1 MKGHWLTASLAIL
14 LFGLGAY
21 VYFVELPTERKKLE
35 TEAAEKQLLPFGQ
48 QDVTHL
54 TVRSAGETIVLVAA
68 QDDRK
73 DHKWKIASPIQAEA
87 DSREVEGLLRALTV
101 GKVTRVVEE
110 KPSDL
115 AAYGLATPSV
125 ALTLK
130 AGSREETLSLGDSGP
145 ISSTLYA
152 TRASDPKVL
161 LTDLAAKDFLNKT
174 VLTFRKKEVLPFEQ
188 NKVDRLRL
196 TYPKHEIVLY
206 TLENKWKIR
215 APVEAPADQPAVRTL
230 LLKLEDLKALSFIDP
245 GPQRDATAGKLKQ
258 PAAKITVHEGDHEGE
273 RERTV
278 KLFEPDPQS
287 GEAYAV
293 TSPDGPIYR
302 ISPLSIK
309 DLVRDLF
316 ALQDKRLLGLER
328 DEIAMLVVKTH
339 EEQYQLIKQ
348 TDQWVLE
355 DRPTEKLDQQKVELF
370 VSRVVDLP
378 AELRVVKESRPLA
391 PYGLS
396 SPTAEFTATA
406 KDGKRRGRLVL
417 GTKVGGLAYA
427 MGQGLVGI
435 YQVRSDLLTQIPSK
449 RDLLAKTLASESK
462 PAP

>member
-1 MKGHWLTASLAIL
+1 MKGPWLTTFLAIL
-14 LFGLGAY
+14 LCGLGAY
-21 VYFVELPTERKKLE
+21 VYFVELPAERKKVE
-35 TEAAEKQLLPFGQ
+35 TEAAEKQLIPFGR
-48 QDVTHL
+48 QDITNL
-54 TVRSAGETIVLVAA
+54 TLRSAGETIVLAAA
-68 QDDRK
+68 QDDPK

-87 DSREVEGLLRALTV
+87 DPREVEGLLRALTL
-101 GKVTRVVEE
+101 GKVARVVEE

-115 AAYGLATPSV
+115 AAYGLAHPSAV
-125 ALTLK
+125 LTLK

-152 TRASDPKVL
+152 IRASDPKVL

-206 TLENKWKIR
+206 RLENKWRIR
-215 APVEAPADQPAVRTL
+215 APIEAPADPPAVRTL
-230 LLKLEDLKALSFIDP
+230 LLKLKDLKALSFIDP
-245 GPQRDATAGKLKQ
+245 GPQHDALLKTLKE
-258 PAAKITVHEGDHEGE
+258 PAAKITVHEGD
-273 RERTV
+273 RDRDSERTV
-278 KLFEPDPQS
+278 KLFEPDPRS

-293 TSPDGPIYR
+293 ISPEGPIYR

-316 ALQDKRLLGLER
+316 VLQDKRLLGLER
-328 DEIAMLVVKTH
+328 DEIAMLAVKTH

-348 TDQWVLE
+348 IDQWVLE
-355 DRPTEKLDQQKVELF
+355 DLPTEKLNQQKVDLL

-396 SPTAEFTATA
+396 SPTAEFTATG
-406 KDGKRRGRLVL
+406 KDGKRHGRLVL

-427 MGQGLVGI
+427 MGRGLRGI
-435 YQVRSDLLTQIPSK
+435 YQVRSDLLAQIPSK
-449 RDLLAKTLASESK
+449 QDLLAKTLAPESK
-462 PAP
+462 PSP